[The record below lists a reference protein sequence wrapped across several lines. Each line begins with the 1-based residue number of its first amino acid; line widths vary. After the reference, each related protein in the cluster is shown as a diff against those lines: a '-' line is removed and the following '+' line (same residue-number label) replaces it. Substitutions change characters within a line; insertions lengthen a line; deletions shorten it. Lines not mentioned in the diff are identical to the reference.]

1 MGDGINGA
9 PTLEKA
15 DIRIAVAD
23 AMDTAREN
31 VATAL
36 MARLALKTKGAI
48 TKQMPVIEEMTGMDV
63 LCSDKT
69 GALTL
74 NKLTVN
80 KSLIEV
86 FVKGVDKEHLMLQ
99 AARASRV
106 KNQDAID
113 AAIVGILANPKE
125 ARAGIRGVHF
135 LPFNTVGDQLAIAKV
150 TGSRH
155 GMGTNMYPSS
165 LFLGQDKDESTAV
178 LPVDELIEKLMG
190 LLGYSQVNLVYYVL
204 C

>member
-1 MGDGINGA
+1 
-9 PTLEKA
+9 
-15 DIRIAVAD
+15 
-23 AMDTAREN
+23 
-31 VATAL
+31 
-36 MARLALKTKGAI
+36 
-48 TKQMPVIEEMTGMDV
+48 MPVIEEMAGMDV

-86 FVKGVDKEHLMLQ
+86 FVKGVDKEHLMLL

-125 ARAGIRGVHF
+125 ARADIREVHF
-135 LPFNTVGDQLAIAKV
+135 LPFNTVAIAKV
-150 TGSRH
+150 TGRRL

-165 LFLGQDKDESTAV
+165 LFLGQEKDESTAV

-190 LLGYSQVNLVYYVL
+190 LLGYSHINLVYYVL